1 MGMSR
6 SWGPL
11 GWSRNTTAGYQA
23 PPAEGPAV
31 QPSAASALSALSGF
45 KEEDDLF
52 RDPFADFAPSGR

>member
-1 MGMSR
+1 
-6 SWGPL
+6 L